1 MRKRGFTLI
10 ELIISIV
17 ILGIVASMTI
27 HMIFSIYKNYMQNE
41 SIARL
46 SAQTELVLNQISKLL
61 QHRIKGS
68 AVVRKHNENN
78 PAQDKV
84 VALISA
90 GADAAGD
97 PKYNILE
104 FVPYSFDLFDNEIY
118 SGVVDLSDIS
128 ANIIKTPD
136 SKLRK
141 AKDMLEKLD
150 PKDPKDPKGKASD
163 DIAIFFKEEYPSYNV
178 FTNGS
183 DKYIPITVNL
193 TNTANDVLVP
203 TINIPN
209 GTKISEQYHL
219 AHTAMAIMPKDI
231 GGQNIDNKDF
241 DLLLYYNYKPWK
253 GEHFKDDGKKALLAK
268 HVSMF
273 KFKNADI
280 GNTILVKLCL
290 RDNKNQKGSISK
302 NGIDFTVCKTRA
314 IR

>member
-118 SGVVDLSDIS
+118 SGRR
-128 ANIIKTPD
+128 T
-136 SKLRK
+136 
-141 AKDMLEKLD
+141 
-150 PKDPKDPKGKASD
+150 
-163 DIAIFFKEEYPSYNV
+163 F
-178 FTNGS
+178 
-183 DKYIPITVNL
+183 
-193 TNTANDVLVP
+193 
-203 TINIPN
+203 
-209 GTKISEQYHL
+209 
-219 AHTAMAIMPKDI
+219 
-231 GGQNIDNKDF
+231 
-241 DLLLYYNYKPWK
+241 
-253 GEHFKDDGKKALLAK
+253 
-268 HVSMF
+268 
-273 KFKNADI
+273 
-280 GNTILVKLCL
+280 C
-290 RDNKNQKGSISK
+290 SI
-302 NGIDFTVCKTRA
+302 R
-314 IR
+314 